1 MDIFKTNFFSR
12 ICNIKEQREYN
23 LTGQNQC
30 FTELCFVYL
39 IVG

>member
-1 MDIFKTNFFSR
+1 MDIFKTIFFLR

-23 LTGQNQC
+23 LADQDQC
-30 FTELCFVYL
+30 FSELCFVYL